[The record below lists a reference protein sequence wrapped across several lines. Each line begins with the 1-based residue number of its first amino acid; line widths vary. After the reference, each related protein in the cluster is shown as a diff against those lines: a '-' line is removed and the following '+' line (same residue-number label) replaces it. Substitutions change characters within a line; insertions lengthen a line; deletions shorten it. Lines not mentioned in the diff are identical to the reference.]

1 MDYINYQNPSLSSD
15 DDSTNAPTTSPITV
29 RTVEPN
35 RSQTESTEQ
44 RLYGSYRNNDKA
56 VRNLIPVSTPDAP
69 LIFPLFNEYNT
80 NEANALNSQTQP
92 PMLNEEEEQESQQE
106 NMNFEQN
113 VQPRTNEQVPLPSF
127 ITGRSSAQGGTTT
140 EASRSSAQM
149 PMGMPYESDGMI
161 PEPAPSMRPQPAP
174 GMRPQPAPGMQPQ
187 PFPGMQPQPAPGMQ
201 PQPFPG
207 MRPEPTPGMRPQPAP
222 GMRPQPA
229 PGMQPQP
236 FPSMQPQPFP
246 GMQPQPFP
254 GMRPQPF
261 PGMQPQ
267 PSSGMR
273 SGPIPGANMSNYQ
286 MNSSQNML
294 LPVRSTPYYNLS
306 SSGYESLN
314 DFDEA
319 ERDMEYLRQFYPTI
333 CHILQREI
341 EEECDR
347 LEYEGSVMFDEY
359 PDKVTLEHLIHR
371 ICNRVRNYEE
381 LKNYEANVASDQ
393 VSANQVPFFNRC
405 PGPGCNFIDDFVRIL
420 FLNEIHNR
428 RRRHRSRRR
437 WFY

>member
-1 MDYINYQNPSLSSD
+1 MDYINYQNPSLASEEG
-15 DDSTNAPTTSPITV
+15 STNASTTSPISV

-44 RLYGSYRNNDKA
+44 RLYGAYRNNDKA
-56 VRNLIPVSTPDAP
+56 VRNLIPVSTPEAP
-69 LIFPLFNEYNT
+69 LIFPVLGAMNP
-80 NEANALNSQTQP
+80 NEANFLNSQTQP
-92 PMLNEEEEQESQQE
+92 PMTNQQE
-106 NMNFEQN
+106 KEETQRAIENFEQN
-113 VQPRTNEQVPLPSF
+113 VQPRTSQQVPLPPF
-127 ITGRSSAQGGTTT
+127 TTGRATQGGTTSESPRSSAQIPMM
-140 EASRSSAQM
+140 M
-149 PMGMPYESDGMI
+149 PFESNGMI
-161 PEPAPSMRPQPAP
+161 PETTGGMNSQPSS
-174 GMRPQPAPGMQPQ
+174 GMQTQ
-187 PFPGMQPQPAPGMQ
+187 PSSGMQ
-201 PQPFPG
+201 
-207 MRPEPTPGMRPQPAP
+207 T
-222 GMRPQPA
+222 
-229 PGMQPQP
+229 
-236 FPSMQPQPFP
+236 
-246 GMQPQPFP
+246 
-254 GMRPQPF
+254 
-261 PGMQPQ
+261 Q

-273 SGPIPGANMSNYQ
+273 YQPSSNMRSQPSTGMRTQPSSGMFTQPSSGMFTQPSTGMFTQPIPGANMSNYQ
-286 MNSSQNML
+286 MNSSQNMF

-359 PDKVTLEHLIHR
+359 PDKVTLEHLIQR

-381 LKNYEANVASDQ
+381 LKNFEANIPSNQ
-393 VSANQVPFFNRC
+393 VSANQVPFSNRC
-405 PGPGCNFIDDFVRIL
+405 PGCNFADDFVRIL